1 MRKRWIWSFCILLGL
16 LALTIINPQICATD
30 RRPGEEPKPQPQLQP
45 QPQPLP
51 QRPSEGL
58 VPSCSLSINK
68 IYPRQLFTTTD
79 HLTVSYNL
87 YCNSP
92 AGGQRVPVKIA
103 LYINNILKMVV

>member
-30 RRPGEEPKPQPQLQP
+30 RRPGEEPKPQPQ
-45 QPQPLP
+45 PLP
-51 QRPSEGL
+51 QRPGEVL
-58 VPSCSLSINK
+58 VPSYSLSINE
-68 IYPRQLFTTTD
+68 IYPRQLFSTTD